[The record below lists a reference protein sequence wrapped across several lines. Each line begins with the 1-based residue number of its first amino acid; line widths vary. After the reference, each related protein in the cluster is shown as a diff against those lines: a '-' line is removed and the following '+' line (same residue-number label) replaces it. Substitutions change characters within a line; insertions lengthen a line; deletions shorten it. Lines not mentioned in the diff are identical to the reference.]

1 MILNGSDLIN
11 KNKNKVFKRLQD
23 RKTPINIYTTLL
35 IPNYVP
41 EINIEQ
47 AIPRDD
53 SLYCLPRDI
62 EKAVDL
68 QLRTGS
74 VSSTS
79 TSSSAGG
86 TQQQQRSGPPNLPRA
101 PIPRIQSSPC
111 PSPRSESTAGTIPTP
126 PPPRTFSQSNNGRR
140 KKKDNF
146 FSNLTKQTNK
156 GDRYKTESTTSSP
169 TDQEEA
175 QPQDHNESGGSQ
187 EYADMDP
194 LFRSEE
200 SGSLDED
207 SLLYEDLEAN
217 KNRNT
222 LVRTADEVRVKT
234 IALCWWSDKLNELTD
249 TEDDR

>member
-23 RKTPINIYTTLL
+23 RKYPINVYTTLL
-35 IPNYVP
+35 IPNNVP

-53 SLYCLPRDI
+53 SLYCLPQDI
-62 EKAVDL
+62 ERAVDL

-86 TQQQQRSGPPNLPRA
+86 TQPQQRSGPPILPRA
-101 PIPRIQSSPC
+101 PIPRLLSC
-111 PSPRSESTAGTIPTP
+111 PSITSGTIPTP
-126 PPPRTFSQSNNGRR
+126 PPPRTFSQSSNGRR
-140 KKKDNF
+140 NKKDNF
-146 FSNLTKQTNK
+146 FTNLTKQTNK
-156 GDRYKTESTTSSP
+156 GGRYKTERTTSSS
-169 TDQEEA
+169 TDQEVA
-175 QPQDHNESGGSQ
+175 QPQDQNESGGSQ

-217 KNRNT
+217 KDRST